1 MSSYQSISGRA
12 TYLPGGTVGDV
23 DKIVNDWWGNKV
35 RLQKLWNDAYN
46 FMLYHKK
53 ADNISKKDFDKIM
66 GSLSG
71 SGEERA
77 LQLDKSTYDLSWKDE
92 KGYRHARY
100 PNSQRGKTSKSN
112 RRLLSTIINRA
123 VKRAE
128 EAGDKK
134 SEAHKILKLYKSN
147 PYFPT
152 DADDLGKVLD
162 LRTRGV
168 GIEPSV
174 KGRTFRWT
182 PEAGKV
188 PPDIRTLE
196 GHIKVVNR
204 RLNEL
209 VASGQMGLKEADK
222 FRLSGGHGLPKSAEL
237 WPQLRNVM
245 SNVFLQPYRENVET
259 GTKLTSKDVN
269 EYLRMNER
277 MPGVGASKEGLK
289 NAYAFNDYLL
299 KNNLPPLPNETIGY
313 FKDLPN
319 VRSWKSVGKN
329 IVSKTGRPVG
339 NVGEVVKRSLINMVP
354 GVKKASMYALK
365 SVPVVGPLISTAQGA
380 SHFTNPDLTKA
391 EQLGKGISA
400 VGGVAGIVPETMFKW
415 NKWADAWRQSKFDQ
429 ELMKKYG
436 SLKKKREM
444 QESIWT

>member
-1 MSSYQSISGRA
+1 
-12 TYLPGGTVGDV
+12 VGDV
-23 DKIVNDWWGNKV
+23 DKIVTDWWGNKV

-100 PNSQRGKTSKSN
+100 PNSQGGKTSKSN

-123 VKRAE
+123 VQRAE

-188 PPDIRTLE
+188 PTGIRTLE

-209 VASGQMGLKEADK
+209 VASGQMGLKEADG
-222 FRLSGGHGLPKSAEL
+222 FRLSGGHGLPKGAEA
-237 WPQLRNVM
+237 WPQLRNAM
-245 SNVFLQPYRENVET
+245 SNVFLQPYMENVES
-259 GTKLTSKDVN
+259 GSKLTSKDVN
-269 EYLRMNER
+269 EYIRMNER
-277 MPGVGASKEGLK
+277 MVDPKTGIPGVGASKGGLK

-319 VRSWKSVGKN
+319 VRSWKSVGQN

-339 NVGEVVKRSLINMVP
+339 NVGEVVKRSLMNMLESPGGQLALKAGKYGLKAVPFLGYGAAAKGAVDYGAKHPILSTISGLSAVP
-354 GVKKASMYALK
+354 GLGDVFGLPLLGAE
-365 SVPVVGPLISTAQGA
+365 VVGNI
-380 SHFTNPDLTKA
+380 
-391 EQLGKGISA
+391 
-400 VGGVAGIVPETMFKW
+400 W
-415 NKWADAWRQSKFDQ
+415 NRDK
-429 ELMKKYG
+429 ELMEKRKKEPRVRKPGRGYG
-436 SLKKKREM
+436 LLNN
-444 QESIWT
+444 